1 MDIEKTGKFIAE
13 LRRGRG
19 LTQQE
24 LGDIVGATNKTVSRW
39 ETGVYMPPVEVL
51 EILSR
56 EFGVT
61 INEIVAGRRLSDSD
75 FRETAEK
82 NLVDAI
88 SEPGAFGLSERI
100 AYFRKKWLRDHV
112 FEIAA
117 ALIFATAA
125 AAAAWFLIRELF
137 PLACIALGIAV
148 WIWLYNSMAAYVEQR
163 AFGAKKDAA
172 GENADRGKK
181 S

>member
-56 EFGVT
+56 E
-61 INEIVAGRRLSDSD
+61 S
-75 FRETAEK
+75 
-82 NLVDAI
+82 I
-88 SEPGAFGLSERI
+88 SSTSTGG
-100 AYFRKKWLRDHV
+100 
-112 FEIAA
+112 
-117 ALIFATAA
+117 
-125 AAAAWFLIRELF
+125 
-137 PLACIALGIAV
+137 
-148 WIWLYNSMAAYVEQR
+148 M
-163 AFGAKKDAA
+163 
-172 GENADRGKK
+172 
-181 S
+181 